1 MNKNNV
7 RKVIYIV
14 DDDSKLCESLSDIL
28 RDSGY
33 KTSFFTDPMQ
43 CLKALRFKLCDLL
56 ITDYRMPGVNG
67 IEFMQQ
73 AKNMFP
79 WLPVVIITGYGNIQ
93 TAVTALKEGAAHFIE
108 KPLEKESFL
117 RLIDEIL
124 QEKASQA
131 EYTLT
136 NMEKKILKL
145 IHEGNNNKKCAQM
158 LNRSRRTVETHRAN
172 LMRKFDVNNVVDLI
186 KKSSVIYNI
195 HNEEFPSPAPTVSL
209 REAKRGEG
217 LSDNEQSSK

>member
-14 DDDSKLCESLSDIL
+14 DDDSNLCESLSELL

-33 KTSFFTDPMQ
+33 KTSYFTDSTQ
-43 CLKALRFKLCDLL
+43 CLKALRFKVCDLL
-56 ITDYRMPGVNG
+56 ITDYRMPEVNG

-73 AKNMFP
+73 AKNIFP
-79 WLPVVIITGYGNIQ
+79 WLPVVIITGYGSIP

-108 KPLEKESFL
+108 KPLEKEPFL

-124 QEKASQA
+124 QEEANQA
-131 EYTLT
+131 KYTLT

-195 HNEEFPSPAPTVSL
+195 HNEELKSPAPTVSL
-209 REAKRGEG
+209 REAKRGG
-217 LSDNEQSSK
+217 GWSDNEQTS